1 MGFDKEKIKQI
12 KGLMVFG
19 AVLVLAIIYS
29 SSVVAGIVLAINI
42 AKPFIY
48 GGAIA
53 FVLNIPMK
61 LVENKLLRKWRGKAA
76 DKLKRPISMVLSILL
91 VILIIAV
98 VFNTVVP
105 QLTATIAEIGRKI
118 PEFAQQVVSMLDE
131 FSQNYP
137 QLEEQVSKLESLRI
151 NWESL
156 SDGVIDFLKNG
167 MSSMLTSTVTFAS
180 SVIGG
185 VVNLFISVVF
195 ALYILGQKEKLE
207 DQGKRIVTAYFPKK
221 ASDKILEVMALL
233 YKNFSNF
240 ITGQCTEAVILGAMF
255 VIAMT
260 IFRMPYAV
268 LVGVLV
274 AFTALI
280 PIVGAFIGCIVG
292 AFLIL
297 IDDPILAIWFVL
309 MFLVLQQLE
318 GNLIYPKV
326 VGNSVGLPSM
336 WVLMAVSL
344 GGSLFG
350 VAGMLFFIPL
360 FSTFYVLL
368 RESVNSRNT
377 AKQAL
382 QKVRADQEME
392 EMQISGPEDDM
403 EEKDE

>member
-12 KGLMVFG
+12 KGLMVLG

-91 VILIIAV
+91 VLLIIAV

-156 SDGVIDFLKNG
+156 ADGVINFLKNG

-240 ITGQCTEAVILGAMF
+240 ITGQCTEAVILGTMF

-297 IDDPILAIWFVL
+297 IDDPILAVWFVL

-368 RESVNSRNT
+368 RESVNSRNA

-382 QKVRADQEME
+382 QKVQADKDPE
-392 EMQISGPEDDM
+392 ERQTSGPENDM
-403 EEKDE
+403 EGKDE